1 MQACKHICL
10 ARVSPV
16 LRPEST
22 SISVVLPAPDTP
34 CNKAQHSGYTLA
46 AASMNPQTVIDLRRF
61 MIVAQACRHCQ
72 LIVLLPLKNSKIR
85 VMAQRVP

>member
-16 LRPEST
+16 LRPDST

-34 CNKAQHSGYTLA
+34 CNKGQYSGYTLA
-46 AASMNPQTVIDLRRF
+46 AASRTPQTVLDLRRF
-61 MIVAQACRHCQ
+61 MIVAQACQHCQ
-72 LIVLLPLKNSKIR
+72 LIVLPSLKSSKI
-85 VMAQRVP
+85 